1 MKIKTV
7 VNERFQDYKKPSLF
21 IATAMCDWKCC
32 SDVGR
37 KSAMC
42 QNSPIAQ
49 LPTIEIPDE
58 EIFLRYISD
67 PITQAVV
74 IGGLEP
80 LLQQEEVLGLI
91 DHFRSH
97 NCLDDIVIYS
107 GYYRHEVL
115 PFVDKI
121 AQYQNIIMKFGRYI
135 PYKNKRYDAVLGVEL
150 ASDNQYAER
159 IEYQSPIKPSK
170 TPIKNF

>member
-1 MKIKTV
+1 MKVKTV

-21 IATAMCDWKCC
+21 VATALCDWKCC

-37 KSAMC
+37 KPAMC

-49 LPTIEIPDE
+49 LPTIDIPNE
-58 EIFLRYISD
+58 EIFRRYISD
-67 PITQAVV
+67 PITQAIV

-80 LLQQEEVLGLI
+80 LLQEEEVLSLVEY
-91 DHFRSH
+91 FRSH
-97 NCLDDIVIYS
+97 DCMDDIVIYT

-115 PFVDKI
+115 PFIDKLCVFE
-121 AQYQNIIMKFGRYI
+121 NIVVKFGRFI
-135 PYKNKRYDAVLGVEL
+135 PYKNKRYDAVLGVDL

-159 IEYQSPIKPSK
+159 IENPLLTRPSK
-170 TPIKNF
+170 IPTKSS